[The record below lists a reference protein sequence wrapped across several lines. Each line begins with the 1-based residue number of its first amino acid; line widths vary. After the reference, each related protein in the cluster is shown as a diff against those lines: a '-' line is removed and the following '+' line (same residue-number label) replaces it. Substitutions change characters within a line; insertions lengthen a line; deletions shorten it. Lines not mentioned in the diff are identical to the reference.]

1 MQETNRLFIDSQTF
15 SELDIFGSQGVGKNL
30 FDMINLC
37 TTNGG
42 EDKLK
47 RLFKRPKNNKSEI
60 ENIQNTVKYFFENL
74 EDWNLPVSREE
85 MNAVEVYFFSKP
97 GPISSNNFFLKFLE
111 GLWLKF
117 SHKSYNE
124 VFRKGTKNAIKT
136 LICLKDFIEVKNN
149 EYLPDYL
156 KEIFNSMTEFLS
168 NEKINRLIKDQEDV
182 SLGFLTALNVDKMF
196 RDKLKTDFSLFIDF
210 IYELDL
216 LMTMATATK
225 KYKLIFP
232 KFVDRAESYIEIKD
246 LYHVFLDKPIKNNIL
261 FDEGKNFM
269 FMTGPNMAGKTTL
282 LSSIGLAVFM
292 SHIGLGV
299 PATSMKLSAFNCIF
313 SSMNPSGNISIG
325 YSYFF
330 SEVMRI
336 KNAAIALRK
345 HRKVLM
351 LLDELFKGTNI
362 KDAVDGSLL
371 VVEGLTKWKSSV
383 FILASHL
390 TELEN
395 DIKQKSNILFNYFDS
410 DVKDGKPIFNY
421 KLMDGVSHKRLGLL
435 IIKDQK
441 LDLLLDPE
449 K

>member
-15 SELDIFGSQGVGKNL
+15 SELDIFGSHGVGKNL
-30 FDMINLC
+30 FDMINHC

-47 RLFKRPKNNKSEI
+47 RLFKRPKNNIREI
-60 ENIQNTVKYFFENL
+60 EAIQETVKYFTENL
-74 EDWNLPVSREE
+74 KNWNLPVSKEQ

-97 GPISSNNFFLKFLE
+97 DPLSSDNIFLKFLE
-111 GLWLKF
+111 GAWLKF

-136 LICLKDFIEVKNN
+136 LICLKDFIEIKNSDD
-149 EYLPDYL
+149 LPIYL
-156 KEIFNSMTEFLS
+156 KEIFNSISEFLS
-168 NEKINRLIKDQEDV
+168 NDKINKLIKDQEYV
-182 SLGFLTALNVDKMF
+182 SLGFLKALNIDKIF
-196 RDKLKTDFSLFIDF
+196 RDKLKVDFSLFIDL

-216 LMTMATATK
+216 LMAMATATK
-225 KYKLIFP
+225 KYKLVFP
-232 KFVDRAESYIEIKD
+232 KFVDRTESYIEIND
-246 LYHVFLDKPIKNNIL
+246 LYHIFLDKPIKNNIL

-282 LSSIGLAVFM
+282 LSSVGLAVFM
-292 SHIGLGV
+292 SHLGLGV
-299 PATSMKLSAFNCIF
+299 PANSMSLSAFNCIF

-330 SEVMRI
+330 SEVMRV
-336 KNAAIALRK
+336 KNAALTLKK
-345 HRKVLM
+345 HSKVLM

-362 KDAVDGSLL
+362 KDAIDGSLL
-371 VVEGLTKWKSSV
+371 VIDGLTNWKSSV

-395 DIKQKSNILFNYFDS
+395 DIRQKSNILFNYFDS
-410 DVKDGKPIFNY
+410 DVKEGKPIFNF
-421 KLMDGVSHKRLGLL
+421 KLLEGVSHKRLGLL

>member
-15 SELDIFGSQGVGKNL
+15 SELDIFGSHGVGKNL
-30 FDMINLC
+30 FDMINHC

-47 RLFKRPKNNKSEI
+47 RLFKRPKNNIREI
-60 ENIQNTVKYFFENL
+60 EAIQEAVKYFTENL
-74 EDWNLPVSREE
+74 KNWNLPVSKEQ

-97 GPISSNNFFLKFLE
+97 GPLSSDNIFLKFLE
-111 GLWLKF
+111 GAWLKF

-136 LICLKDFIEVKNN
+136 LICLKDFIEIKNSDD
-149 EYLPDYL
+149 LPYYL
-156 KEIFNSMTEFLS
+156 KEIFNSISEFLS
-168 NEKINRLIKDQEDV
+168 NDKINRLVKDQEDV
-182 SLGFLTALNVDKMF
+182 SLGFLKALNIDKIF
-196 RDKLKTDFSLFIDF
+196 RDKLKVDFSLFIDL

-216 LMTMATATK
+216 LMAMATATK

-232 KFVDRAESYIEIKD
+232 KFVDRTESYIEIND
-246 LYHVFLDKPIKNNIL
+246 LYHIFLDTPIKNNIL

-282 LSSIGLAVFM
+282 LSSVGLAVFM
-292 SHIGLGV
+292 SHLGLGV
-299 PATSMKLSAFNCIF
+299 PANSMSLSAFNCIF

-330 SEVMRI
+330 SEVMRV

-362 KDAVDGSLL
+362 KDAIDGSLL
-371 VVEGLTKWKSSV
+371 VIDGLTKWKSSV

-395 DIKQKSNILFNYFDS
+395 DIRQKSNILFNYFDS
-410 DVKDGKPIFNY
+410 DVKEGKPIFNY
-421 KLMDGVSHKRLGLL
+421 KLMEGVSHKRLGLL